1 MKKLNKKSML
11 GFMTASAIVVTTVGS
26 FAVWDKLSDTATGT
40 VTFAKP
46 VAVTATPITTF
57 SEERTIGGSVPTYSA
72 EVTFNVA
79 DIPDEK
85 KGELTLSGVLKNGV
99 TDVSS
104 NDYSIEFTQ
113 EDSSVTESVDT
124 TVDNNKNNVYN
135 VKITPKDT
143 DGAKD
148 LAGTALTVEVTGE
161 LTVKEASAN

>member
-46 VAVTATPITTF
+46 VAVTATPIAMF
-57 SEERTIGGSVPTYSA
+57 NEERMIDGTVPTYSA
-72 EVTFNVA
+72 DVTFNVA
-79 DIPDEK
+79 DIPEGK

-104 NDYSIEFTQ
+104 DDYSIEFTQ
-113 EDSSVTESVDT
+113 EDNSVTESVDT
-124 TVDNNKNNVYN
+124 TVDNNKDNVYN

-148 LAGTALTVEVTGE
+148 LAGKALSVEVTGT
-161 LTVKEASAN
+161 LDVVAATAN